1 MTTRPPLFEMPGH
14 LIRRLNQHST
24 AVFLN
29 RLKDLGH
36 DITPVQFSAL
46 ITLADHP
53 GLDQATLAG
62 LIAYDRAT
70 MGGVVKRLEQKKLI
84 RRETNDEDRRAFR
97 LMLTPAGKALV
108 DDITPVVVSLQDD
121 IVSHL
126 TESERVTFVKL
137 MQRALHMNASADL

>member
-1 MTTRPPLFEMPGH
+1 MTPNPPLSEMPGH

-46 ITLADHP
+46 VTLADHP

-70 MGGVVKRLEQKKLI
+70 IGGVVKRLQQKKLI
-84 RRETNDEDRRAFR
+84 RRETNDHDRRAFR
-97 LMLTPAGKALV
+97 LMLTPAGQALV
-108 DDITPVVVSLQDD
+108 EHLGPVVVSLQDD
-121 IVSHL
+121 IVSRL

-137 MQRALHMNASADL
+137 MQKALHMNASADL